1 LERIHTAVDLI
12 VDDMGLVVDREVGR
26 MEDIDPVEEAVEDKK
41 LEVDMEVTKLGA
53 HAGRDM

>member
-1 LERIHTAVDLI
+1 
-12 VDDMGLVVDREVGR
+12 MGLVVDREVGR